1 MGEITSPVFFF
12 FWGVD
17 TLSIHKENESLLFR
31 KQQAYTRKKGIYYIN
46 REPNTLIRYKDQKF
60 FQVGKRGKNEQ
71 MQERGTFGYPGEI
84 FIIPENGA
92 VTPKVIK
99 KMICT

>member
-1 MGEITSPVFFF
+1 MSTL
-12 FWGVD
+12 
-17 TLSIHKENESLLFR
+17 LSIHEENESLLFR

-46 REPNTLIRYKDQKF
+46 REPNTLIRYKTKNSF
-60 FQVGKRGKNEQ
+60 KLGKNEQ